1 LKFVTSIHHSTIM
14 AKQYRKNRIYNQTS
28 LFGPLYAYLVVIS
41 PPKEIRNA
49 IAVIKKDW
57 DETANIGERNL
68 QSIGHITLTDR
79 LTDDANF
86 SETVRELLK
95 GHQKFS
101 VRLHGIDVFDHQP
114 KKTVFLKIENPDPI
128 ISLMQ
133 SLKSATKSPHLS
145 LAKTLQPETFEKLKN
160 QINDFEFDTEW
171 VCEEIIVLKKL
182 MSEKHLGFKD
192 KIIIP
197 LQ

>member
-1 LKFVTSIHHSTIM
+1 M
-14 AKQYRKNRIYNQTS
+14 AKQYKKNRIYNQTS

-57 DETANIGERNL
+57 HETANIGERNL

-79 LTDDANF
+79 LTDDADF

-101 VRLHGIDVFDHQP
+101 VRLHGVDVFDHRP
-114 KKTVFLKIENPDPI
+114 KKTILLKIENPHPI

-133 SLKSATKSPHLS
+133 SLKSAAKSPHLS
-145 LAKTLQPETFEKLKN
+145 LAKNLLPETFNVLKSEIDN
-160 QINDFEFDTEW
+160 FSFDTEW